1 MILLQT
7 VVRVAPP
14 VYRHFVQLRGVTKTT
29 NVVSTPP
36 SVKISFAEKNSPW
49 SLDCIWCLQLSCMG
63 FNTLERLPRA
73 LIIRDE
79 NHSTA
84 YVMNH
89 NSWFCNVTHEHV
101 V

>member
-36 SVKISFAEKNSPW
+36 AVKISFAVC
-49 SLDCIWCLQLSCMG
+49 DIYTFCIHCHSRCVFAFGNLEQNVFCTLQ
-63 FNTLERLPRA
+63 NTL
-73 LIIRDE
+73 
-79 NHSTA
+79 
-84 YVMNH
+84 
-89 NSWFCNVTHEHV
+89 HV
-101 V
+101 VV